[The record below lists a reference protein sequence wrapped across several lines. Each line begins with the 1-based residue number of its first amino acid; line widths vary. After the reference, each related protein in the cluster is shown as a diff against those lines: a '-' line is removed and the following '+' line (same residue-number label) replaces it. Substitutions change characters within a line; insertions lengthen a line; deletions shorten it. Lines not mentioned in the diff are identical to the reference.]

1 MKTTKNVVA
10 KIAGVILAGM
20 MVMGLA
26 SCGDEGAPS
35 LVGKTFECSKTIQG
49 EDVIATLNFTSE
61 TAGTM
66 YYFVKGQSS
75 GEVYRDLD
83 IPFAYEAGNTPK
95 TGDGSIAKASPYHY
109 LITWDESKFDK
120 KNGAEE
126 SWIRNTNSLFFNIK
140 EYKAA
145 KEIAELKG
153 GQGNERPSS
162 GLQLYSFK
170 LLK

>member
-20 MVMGLA
+20 MVLGLA

-66 YYFVKGQSS
+66 HYFVKSHSS
-75 GEVYRDLD
+75 GKVYRECGGKLD
-83 IPFAYEAGNTPK
+83 
-95 TGDGSIAKASPYHY
+95 S
-109 LITWDESKFDK
+109 
-120 KNGAEE
+120 
-126 SWIRNTNSLFFNIK
+126 
-140 EYKAA
+140 EYKF
-145 KEIAELKG
+145 
-153 GQGNERPSS
+153 S
-162 GLQLYSFK
+162 
-170 LLK
+170 LL